1 MTSKIK
7 MAGLIALALIS
18 VNSYAWAADY
28 KAMSTE
34 ELSNLRGTMQTAPQA
49 ERDAFRAEWN
59 SRLDQMT
66 PSERQNYMGSRKGM
80 DERGTPV
87 HNSGRMGSGSGA
99 GGGMGSGSGSGGG
112 MGGGS
117 GSGGGMGGGSG
128 SGGGMGGGSGSGGGG
143 MGGGSGSDGGGMGG
157 GSGSGGGGMGG
168 GSGSGGGG
176 HM

>member
-1 MTSKIK
+1 MTSKTK

-34 ELSNLRGTMQTAPQA
+34 ELSNLRGTMQSAPQA
-49 ERDAFRAEWN
+49 ERDAFRSEWN

-80 DERGTPV
+80 DERGNPV
-87 HNSGRMGSGSGA
+87 HNGGRMGSGSGA
-99 GGGMGSGSGSGGG
+99 GGDGM
-112 MGGGS
+112 
-117 GSGGGMGGGSG
+117 
-128 SGGGMGGGSGSGGGG
+128 GGGG
-143 MGGGSGSDGGGMGG
+143 MGGGSGSDGGGKGG

-168 GSGSGGGG
+168 G

>member
-34 ELSNLRGTMQTAPQA
+34 ELSNLRGTMQSAPQA
-49 ERDAFRAEWN
+49 ERDAFRSEWN

-66 PSERQNYMGSRKGM
+66 PSERQNYMGSGKGM
-80 DERGTPV
+80 DERGNPV
-87 HNSGRMGSGSGA
+87 HNGGGMGSGSGSGSGGSGGMGDGSGSG

-112 MGGGS
+112 
-117 GSGGGMGGGSG
+117 GMGGGR
-128 SGGGMGGGSGSGGGG
+128 M
-143 MGGGSGSDGGGMGG
+143 
-157 GSGSGGGGMGG
+157 
-168 GSGSGGGG
+168 
-176 HM
+176 

>member
-18 VNSYAWAADY
+18 VNTYIWAADY

-34 ELSNLRGTMQTAPQA
+34 ELSNLRGTMQSAPQA
-49 ERDAFRAEWN
+49 ERDAFRSEWN

-80 DERGTPV
+80 DERGNSV
-87 HNSGRMGSGSGA
+87 HDGGRMGSGSSS
-99 GGGMGSGSGSGGG
+99 GGGGGG
-112 MGGGS
+112 MGGG
-117 GSGGGMGGGSG
+117 M
-128 SGGGMGGGSGSGGGG
+128 GSGGGG
-143 MGGGSGSDGGGMGG
+143 MGGGNGSDGG
-157 GSGSGGGGMGG
+157 GSGSGGG
-168 GSGSGGGG
+168 

>member
-34 ELSNLRGTMQTAPQA
+34 ELSNLRGTMQSAPQA
-49 ERDAFRAEWN
+49 ERDAFHAEWN
-59 SRLDQMT
+59 SRLEQMT

-80 DERGTPV
+80 DERGNPV
-87 HNSGRMGSGSGA
+87 HNGSGMGSGSGA
-99 GGGMGSGSGSGGG
+99 GGGG

-117 GSGGGMGGGSG
+117 GSGGGGMGGGSG
-128 SGGGMGGGSGSGGGG
+128 SGGGGMGGGSGSGGGG

-157 GSGSGGGGMGG
+157 SRM
-168 GSGSGGGG
+168 
-176 HM
+176 

>member
-66 PSERQNYMGSRKGM
+66 PSERQNYMGSRKGI

-99 GGGMGSGSGSGGG
+99 GGGMGSGSGAGGG
-112 MGGGS
+112 MGS
-117 GSGGGMGGGSG
+117 GSG

-157 GSGSGGGGMGG
+157 GSGSGGGG
-168 GSGSGGGG
+168 